1 MLHTLAA
8 LMPFAPGDPNPAPS
22 PAATATGFLTNSATI
37 DTDRILMVVLIILG
51 AFVAVAGMRVTAS
64 KTRMSYGEMGQEGS
78 QRFLGIALVA
88 IGFSIPI
95 VFALMRGGIGYFVA
109 A

>member
-1 MLHTLAA
+1 
-8 LMPFAPGDPNPAPS
+8 
-22 PAATATGFLTNSATI
+22 
-37 DTDRILMVVLIILG
+37 
-51 AFVAVAGMRVTAS
+51 
-64 KTRMSYGEMGQEGS
+64 MSYGEMGQEGS